1 MSSSKTFLWII
12 LLLIIIL
19 LVWGFIGGSKAKEV
33 GTDCD
38 FGIGDGE
45 TLCWKWSKN
54 AVGELQEGLADL
66 GKAIGDSIQKL
77 N

>member
-1 MSSSKTFLWII
+1 MGKTLLWI
-12 LLLIIIL
+12 LGLLILIFLI
-19 LVWGFIGGSKAKEV
+19 WGFIGGSKAKDA

-45 TLCWKWSKN
+45 ILCWKWSKN
-54 AVGELQEGLADL
+54 AVGELQEGLTAL
-66 GKAIGDSIQKL
+66 GKSIGESIQKL

>member
-1 MSSSKTFLWII
+1 MGSSKTFLWII
-12 LLLIIIL
+12 FLLIIIL
-19 LVWGFIGGSKAKEV
+19 LVWGFIGGNKAKDV
-33 GTDCD
+33 GIDCD

-54 AVGELQEGLADL
+54 AVGNLQEGLNEL
-66 GKAIGDSIQKL
+66 GKSIGESIQKL